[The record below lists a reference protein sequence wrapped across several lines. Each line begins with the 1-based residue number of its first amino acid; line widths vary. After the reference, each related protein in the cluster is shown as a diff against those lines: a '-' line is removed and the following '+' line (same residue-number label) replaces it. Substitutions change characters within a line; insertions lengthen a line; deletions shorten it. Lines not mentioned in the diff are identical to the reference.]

1 MENEKKSFL
10 PTPGEEEIW
19 AECVD
24 YPAYEVS
31 TFGNVRNS
39 ATGTLMKPKF
49 TNSGGYAQVH
59 FRIGVES
66 KNGKYESVHR
76 LVAKAF
82 CPNDNPEEKY
92 MVDHINRDRK
102 NNYYKNLRW
111 VTPKENYQNSKAT
124 RAPAIYKNRT
134 PIVLLDGETLEL
146 IKEFPNTFAAA
157 AELNLSAQVIVDSI
171 HNVRP
176 CLKIGKFLSKSK
188 YEEMLSEGKLA

>member
-1 MENEKKSFL
+1 MEEKIINAT
-10 PTPGEEEIW
+10 PAPGEEEIW
-19 AECVD
+19 VECVD

-31 TFGNVRNS
+31 TFGNVRNA

-59 FRIGVES
+59 FRIGVEHN
-66 KNGKYESVHR
+66 NGKYESVHR

-82 CPNDNPEEKY
+82 CSNDNPKEKY

-111 VTPKENYQNSKAT
+111 VTPKENYQNSKTT
-124 RAPAIYKNRT
+124 RAPAIYKKRT
-134 PIVLLDGETLEL
+134 PIVLLDEKTLEL

-157 AELNLSAQVIVDSI
+157 EELNLSAQVIVESI
-171 HNVRP
+171 HNDRP
-176 CLKIGKFLSKSK
+176 CLKAGKFLSKSE
-188 YEEMLSEGKLA
+188 YEKILSEEQLA